1 MATIKDVCRA
11 AGVSKATVSR
21 VINGSEYVKD
31 QTRESVLAAMK
42 SLGYQPNAFARAL
55 ATNSYNTFG
64 LILPHFES
72 HYFSS
77 ILTQAALDMQKADK
91 KLFVMNSSDN
101 AEGEEDAVRS
111 LNAHNCDAILIYS
124 RHLSEQQ
131 LSTLQQEIKTQL
143 IVINRALDDEKL
155 FSFGFDQEQVARLAT
170 NYLLD
175 IGHKHVACITTPM
188 SSSTGHK
195 RLSAYKEALKEHSI
209 EIVDSLILEGESTTK
224 SGYDATIKLIDS
236 GTPFSAIFSC
246 TDSMAIGAIRAL
258 HDRGIKVPEQVSVI
272 GIDGDPT
279 ADYIVPRLSTVT
291 LPVLELTRDAVTT
304 ALTLNKEKESDQKH
318 FQYQGTLEVKE
329 STLRVN
335 G

>member
-1 MATIKDVCRA
+1 MATIKDVCKA

-77 ILTQAALDMQKADK
+77 MLTEAALDMQKADK

-111 LNAHNCDAILIYS
+111 LNAHNCDAILVYS

-195 RLSAYKEALKEHSI
+195 RLSAYKEALKEHGV
-209 EIVDSLILEGESTTK
+209 EVVDSLILEGESTTK

-258 HDRGIKVPEQVSVI
+258 HDRGIKVPEDISVI

-291 LPVLELTRDAVTT
+291 LPVSELTRDAVTT
-304 ALTLNKEKESDQKH
+304 ALTLNNEQQTKQKH
-318 FQYQGTLEVKE
+318 FQYQGSLQIKE
-329 STLRVN
+329 STQKVS
-335 G
+335 

>member
-1 MATIKDVCRA
+1 MATIKDVCKA

-77 ILTQAALDMQKADK
+77 MLTEAALDMQKADK

-111 LNAHNCDAILIYS
+111 LNAHNCDAILVYS

-195 RLSAYKEALKEHSI
+195 RLSAYKEALKEHCI

-258 HDRGIKVPEQVSVI
+258 HDRGIKVPEDISVI

-291 LPVLELTRDAVTT
+291 LPVSELTRDAVTT
-304 ALTLNKEKESDQKH
+304 ALTLNNEQQTKQKH
-318 FQYQGTLEVKE
+318 FQYQGSLQIKE
-329 STLRVN
+329 STQKVS
-335 G
+335 

>member
-111 LNAHNCDAILIYS
+111 LNAHNCDAILVYS

-195 RLSAYKEALKEHSI
+195 RLSAYKEALTEHGI

-258 HDRGIKVPEQVSVI
+258 HDRGIKVPEDISVI

-291 LPVLELTRDAVTT
+291 LPVSELTRDAVTT
-304 ALTLNKEKESDQKH
+304 ALTLNNEQQTKQKH
-318 FQYQGTLEVKE
+318 FQYQGSLQIKE
-329 STLRVN
+329 STQKVS
-335 G
+335 

>member
-55 ATNSYNTFG
+55 ATSSYNTFG

-91 KLFVMNSSDN
+91 KLFVMNSNDN

-111 LNAHNCDAILIYS
+111 LNAHNCDAILVYS

-195 RLSAYKEALKEHSI
+195 RLSAYKEALKEHGI
-209 EIVDSLILEGESTTK
+209 KIVDSLILEGESTTQ

-258 HDRGIKVPEQVSVI
+258 HDRGIKVPEDISVI

-291 LPVLELTRDAVTT
+291 LPVSELTRDAVTT
-304 ALTLNKEKESDQKH
+304 ALTLNNEQQTKQKH
-318 FQYQGTLEVKE
+318 FQYQGSLQIKE
-329 STLRVN
+329 STQKVS
-335 G
+335 

>member
-1 MATIKDVCRA
+1 MATIKDVCKA

-77 ILTQAALDMQKADK
+77 MLTEAALDMQKADK

-111 LNAHNCDAILIYS
+111 LNAHNCDAILVYS

-131 LSTLQQEIKTQL
+131 LSALQQEIKTQI

-175 IGHKHVACITTPM
+175 IGHKQVACITTPM
-188 SSSTGHK
+188 SSSTGQK
-195 RLSAYKEALKEHSI
+195 RLSAYKEALKEHCI

-258 HDRGIKVPEQVSVI
+258 HDRGIKVPEDISVI

-291 LPVLELTRDAVTT
+291 LPVSELTRDAVTT
-304 ALTLNKEKESDQKH
+304 ALTLNNEQQTKQKH
-318 FQYQGTLEVKE
+318 FQYQGSLQIKE
-329 STLRVN
+329 STQKVS
-335 G
+335 

>member
-1 MATIKDVCRA
+1 MATIKDVCKA

-21 VINGSEYVKD
+21 VINGSEYVKE
-31 QTRESVLAAMK
+31 QTRQSVLAAMK

-72 HYFSS
+72 HYFSA
-77 ILTQAALDMQKADK
+77 ILTEAALDMQKADK
-91 KLFVMNSSDN
+91 KLFVMNSSDS
-101 AEGEEDAVRS
+101 AAGEEDAVRS

-131 LSTLQQEIKTQL
+131 LSSMQQEMKTQL

-175 IGHKHVACITTPM
+175 IGHKQIACITTPM
-188 SSSTGHK
+188 ASSTGQK
-195 RLSAYKEALKEHSI
+195 RLSAYKETLTEHGI
-209 EIVDSLILEGESTTK
+209 EIVDSLIIKGESTPK
-224 SGYDATIKLIDS
+224 SGYDAAIKLLDS
-236 GTPFSAIFSC
+236 GIPFTAIFSC

-279 ADYIVPRLSTVT
+279 ADYMVPRLSTVA
-291 LPVLELTRDAVTT
+291 LPILELTRDAVTT
-304 ALTLNKEKESDQKH
+304 ALTLNKEQANDKKH
-318 FQYQGTLEVKE
+318 FQYQGSLQVKE
-329 STLRVN
+329 STSN
-335 G
+335 AN

>member
-1 MATIKDVCRA
+1 MATIKDVCKA

-72 HYFSS
+72 HYFGSM
-77 ILTQAALDMQKADK
+77 LTEAAMDMQKAGK

-101 AEGEEDAVRS
+101 AEGEEEAVRS

-124 RHLSEQQ
+124 RHLSELQ

-143 IVINRALDDEKL
+143 IVINRALDDDKL
-155 FSFGFDQEQVARLAT
+155 FSFYFDQEQVARLAT
-170 NYLLD
+170 QYLLD
-175 IGHKHVACITTPM
+175 LGHKQIACITTPM
-188 SSSTGHK
+188 SSCTGQK
-195 RLSAYKEALKEHSI
+195 RLSAYKETMAKHDI
-209 EIVDSLILEGESTTK
+209 EVNEGLVYEGYSNPE
-224 SGYDATIKLIDS
+224 SGYDATIRLIDS
-236 GTPFSAIFSC
+236 GIPFSAIFSC

-258 HDRGIKVPEQVSVI
+258 HDKGLKVPEDISVI

-279 ADYIVPRLSTVT
+279 ASFMVPRISTVE
-291 LPVLELTRDAVTT
+291 LPILELTRDAITT
-304 ALTLNKEKESDQKH
+304 ALTLNKEQQTVQKH
-318 FQYQGTLEVKE
+318 FLYQGSLQIRE
-329 STLRVN
+329 STQKLS
-335 G
+335 

>member
-1 MATIKDVCRA
+1 MATIKDVCKA

-77 ILTQAALDMQKADK
+77 ILTEAALDMQKADK

-111 LNAHNCDAILIYS
+111 LNAHNCDAILVYS

-170 NYLLD
+170 NYLVE
-175 IGHKHVACITTPM
+175 IGHKNVACITTPM

-195 RLSAYKEALKEHSI
+195 RLSAYKETLAEHGI
-209 EIVDSLILEGESTTK
+209 EVVDSLILEGESTTK
-224 SGYDATIKLIDS
+224 SGYDATIKLIDG

-258 HDRGIKVPEQVSVI
+258 HDRGLKVPEDISVI

-291 LPVLELTRDAVTT
+291 LPVSELTRDAVTT
-304 ALTLNKEKESDQKH
+304 ALTLNNEQLANQKH
-318 FQYQGTLEVKE
+318 FQYQGSLHIKE
-329 STLRVN
+329 STQKLN
-335 G
+335 

>member
-1 MATIKDVCRA
+1 MATIKDVCKA

-21 VINGSEYVKD
+21 VINGSEYVKE
-31 QTRESVLAAMK
+31 QTRQSVLAAMK

-77 ILTQAALDMQKADK
+77 ILTEAALDMQKADK
-91 KLFVMNSSDN
+91 KLFVMNSSDS
-101 AEGEEDAVRS
+101 AAGEEDAVRS

-131 LSTLQQEIKTQL
+131 LSSIQQEIKTQL

-175 IGHKHVACITTPM
+175 IGHKQVACITTPM
-188 SSSTGHK
+188 SSSTGQK
-195 RLSAYKEALKEHSI
+195 RLSAYKETLTEHGI
-209 EIVDSLILEGESTTK
+209 DIVDTLIIEGESNPK

-236 GTPFSAIFSC
+236 GVPFTAIFSC
-246 TDSMAIGAIRAL
+246 TDSMAIGSIRAL
-258 HDRGIKVPEQVSVI
+258 HDRGIKVPEHVSVI

-279 ADYIVPRLSTVT
+279 ADYMVPRISTVA
-291 LPVLELTRDAVTT
+291 LPILELTRDAVTT
-304 ALTLNKEKESDQKH
+304 ALTLNKEQTSDKKH
-318 FQYQGTLEVKE
+318 FQYQGSLQVKE
-329 STLRVN
+329 STRN
-335 G
+335 AN

>member
-111 LNAHNCDAILIYS
+111 LNAHNCDAILVYS

-131 LSTLQQEIKTQL
+131 LSALQQEIKTQL

-195 RLSAYKEALKEHSI
+195 RLSAYKEALKEHCI

-258 HDRGIKVPEQVSVI
+258 HDRGIKVPEDISVI

-291 LPVLELTRDAVTT
+291 LPVSELTRDAVTT
-304 ALTLNKEKESDQKH
+304 ALTLNNEQQTKQKH
-318 FQYQGTLEVKE
+318 FQYQGSLQIKE
-329 STLRVN
+329 STQKVS
-335 G
+335 

>member
-1 MATIKDVCRA
+1 MATIKDVCKA

-77 ILTQAALDMQKADK
+77 ILTEAALDMQKADK

-111 LNAHNCDAILIYS
+111 LNSHNCDAILVYS

-143 IVINRALDDEKL
+143 VVINRALDDEKL

-175 IGHKHVACITTPM
+175 IGHKQVACITTPM
-188 SSSTGHK
+188 SSSTGQK
-195 RLSAYKEALKEHSI
+195 RLSAYKETLAEHGI
-209 EIVDSLILEGESTTK
+209 EVVDSLILEGESTTK
-224 SGYDATIKLIDS
+224 SGYDATIKLLDN

-258 HDRGIKVPEQVSVI
+258 HDRGIKVPEDISVI

-291 LPVLELTRDAVTT
+291 LPVSELTRDAVTT
-304 ALTLNKEKESDQKH
+304 ALTLNNEQQTKQKH
-318 FQYQGTLEVKE
+318 FQYQGSLQIKE
-329 STLRVN
+329 STQKVS
-335 G
+335 